1 MGPAGALL
9 GLAAGLALV
18 LLALREATEAG
29 RSAAAWP
36 RLAAATRGA
45 GERPL
50 LAFLAGAGGTV
61 LLGSSSAWVILLE
74 ALADAGAVDLAGAV
88 AMVLGANVGTT
99 LTSHVAAAPLPW
111 PCALALWAAGRASAG
126 RARRPA
132 WRTVAGTAGALG
144 ALLAGLDLL
153 GGAAR
158 AALAGAGGAG
168 WLESALG
175 GAGAGWGFLVGT
187 AATALAFS
195 SALVVG
201 LLERLLQA
209 GALGLGQAIPV
220 LLGSDLGTVAD
231 TLLAAAALGRR
242 ARAVAAAHLL
252 FNLAADLAW
261 LLLGREALARAAGA
275 LAAAPAARLAMA
287 HSLLNLLA
295 ALPLLPARRAL
306 ARAALAL
313 AGAGAD

>member
-1 MGPAGALL
+1 
-9 GLAAGLALV
+9 
-18 LLALREATEAG
+18 
-29 RSAAAWP
+29 
-36 RLAAATRGA
+36 
-45 GERPL
+45 
-50 LAFLAGAGGTV
+50 
-61 LLGSSSAWVILLE
+61 
-74 ALADAGAVDLAGAV
+74 
-88 AMVLGANVGTT
+88 
-99 LTSHVAAAPLPW
+99 
-111 PCALALWAAGRASAG
+111 
-126 RARRPA
+126 
-132 WRTVAGTAGALG
+132 
-144 ALLAGLDLL
+144 
-153 GGAAR
+153 
-158 AALAGAGGAG
+158 ALAGAGGAG